1 MFGFGMEYEG
11 AAFWL
16 PVVWAGLLALAV
28 AMYVVIDGFD
38 LGVGILFTAARKGN
52 WRDRMML
59 SVAPIWDG
67 NETWLVLGGGGL
79 FAVFSVAYAILLP
92 ALYIPIILMLIALI
106 FRGVAFEFRFKAD
119 RSQFVWDNAFHYGS
133 LLATFAQGMV
143 LGAFVQGFKVEGRG
157 FAGGTM
163 DWLTPF
169 SVLTGIGLVCGYGLL
184 GATWCV
190 MKTSGELEIWARR
203 KSLQFLAATIVSMAV
218 VSAWVPFLGLD
229 IQWRWIRGPRSRG
242 DGPRRLGHLPG
253 HPQRAPR
260 GALPAHRRAV
270 PARLPRPRHQPV
282 PLHRA
287 AALHDLAGSQRG
299 QRPAIRPRRLFRGDA
314 ADPGLYRLRLLGLPR
329 EGGGRPRI
337 RGLRALSGG
346 SSGAKGRRLLWF
358 VAFYAASLVTF
369 TALVYFLRAIVKG

>member
-16 PVVWAGLLALAV
+16 PLVWAGLLAVAV

-38 LGVGILFTAARKGN
+38 LGVGILFASAREGN

-92 ALYIPIILMLIALI
+92 ALYLPLILMLIALI

-119 RSQFVWDNAFHYGS
+119 RSRFVWDNAFHYGS
-133 LLATFAQGMV
+133 LVATFAQGMV
-143 LGAFVQGFKVEGRG
+143 LGAFVQGFQIEGRG
-157 FAGGTM
+157 FTGGTL

-190 MKTSGELEIWARR
+190 MKTSGELEVWARR
-203 KSLQFLAATIVSMAV
+203 KSQQFLAATIVAMTA
-218 VSAWVPFLGLD
+218 VSAWVPFLGRD
-229 IQWRWIRGPRSRG
+229 IQWRWVSWPNI
-242 DGPRRLGHLPG
+242 LYV
-253 HPQRAPR
+253 A
-260 GALPAHRRAV
+260 
-270 PARLPRPRHQPV
+270 PV
-282 PLHRA
+282 PL
-287 AALHDLAGSQRG
+287 
-299 QRPAIRPRRLFRGDA
+299 
-314 ADPGLYRLRLLGLPR
+314 
-329 EGGGRPRI
+329 
-337 RGLRALSGG
+337 
-346 SSGAKGRRLLWF
+346 
-358 VAFYAASLVTF
+358 V
-369 TALVYFLRAIVKG
+369 TALVAWGIHRGIRNGRDVAPFLLTIALFLLGFLGLAISLFPYIVPPRMTIWQAANAVSALQFALVGYAVVMPLTLAYTGYAYWVFRGKVAEDMGSGGYGH